1 MSLAEKKAQ
10 QYRTELYTLTDSQGH
25 LCKGP
30 EEKGRKFLSCLHFRS
45 TAARKQ
51 SFSDFSIPY
60 SPHGS
65 SGQWR
70 GGHGR
75 AHRTPA
81 YPQCCPFGWQSF
93 LRLLPPLWSG
103 CLQPEHCEEQ
113 RKAVTVCKQ
122 VDAHLRHSSIVNVR
136 DSSMVAATS
145 QEQSM
150 VNKMRNTSPSYK
162 NCGKIDLGTDSMR
175 QCCTIPSTPHLQL
188 TFGHTC
194 YVYGEVQTKTH
205 RCLYNEY
212 ILQSCIYKV
221 W

>member
-1 MSLAEKKAQ
+1 MGVQSFNFSVCHWLRKKPSSTGPNFTRSLFVKDTFVKV
-10 QYRTELYTLTDSQGH
+10 L
-25 LCKGP
+25 K
-30 EEKGRKFLSCLHFRS
+30 KGRKFLSCLHFRS

-75 AHRTPA
+75 ARRTPA

-113 RKAVTVCKQ
+113 RKAATVCKQ
-122 VDAHLRHSSIVNVR
+122 ADAHLRHSSIGNVR

-150 VNKMRNTSPSYK
+150 VNKMRNTSPLYK
-162 NCGKIDLGTDSMR
+162 KLWKDRSRD
-175 QCCTIPSTPHLQL
+175 
-188 TFGHTC
+188 
-194 YVYGEVQTKTH
+194 
-205 RCLYNEY
+205 
-212 ILQSCIYKV
+212 
-221 W
+221 